1 MKKIT
6 QFLVA
11 LFAATP
17 VLAGQQLSLKE
28 ATGSAFRAETI
39 SAVKALDDGES
50 YAQISADGSQIV
62 KFSFKTGKQTGVLFD
77 SKSARGPKVERVDG
91 YIMSPDGQRM
101 LIQTN
106 TKPVYRRS
114 FTATYYIYSIAN
126 NKMEP

>member
-11 LFAATP
+11 LFAAAP

-39 SAVKALDDGES
+39 SAVKALADGES

-62 KFSFKTGKQTGVLFD
+62 KYSFKTGKQTGVLFD
-77 SKSARGPKVERVDG
+77 SKTARGPKVNRVDG

-106 TKPVYRRS
+106 TKAVYRHS
-114 FTATYYIYSIAN
+114 FAIRWPSYATTTSTW
-126 NKMEP
+126 